1 MVDRRHPTDVAGHL
15 RAARLARGESLGD
28 LAEVEAG
35 PLGGADFRP
44 ALNDFYLSNPI
55 ARSSALMG
63 QLSAM
68 AAERSAPAMAAE

>member
-1 MVDRRHPTDVAGHL
+1 MAPVLKRIVGPAAGGSVG
-15 RAARLARGESLGD
+15 RPPPSSEG
-28 LAEVEAG
+28 EAG